1 METLC
6 KIREIYRSILEFETA
21 FQRRYD
27 LGLNEG
33 MLLCTLFKSGRSTSG
48 EIASCLGLTCSNTS
62 KVIVSVEKK
71 KLIRR
76 SLGDSDKRQMRFSL
90 TEKGKTLLETIRQD
104 GLEIPDLLKTVLS
117 SAEA

>member
-1 METLC
+1 M
-6 KIREIYRSILEFETA
+6 EFEA
-21 FQRRYD
+21 ALQRRYG
-27 LGLNEG
+27 LGLNES

-62 KVIVSVEKK
+62 KVIVCAEKK

-76 SLGDSDKRQMRFSL
+76 SLGDSDRRQMLFSL

-104 GLEIPDLLKTVLS
+104 SPEIPDLLKTVLS

>member
-6 KIREIYRSILEFETA
+6 KIRDIYRSIMEFEAA
-21 FQRRYD
+21 FQRRYA

-33 MLLCTLFKSGRSTSG
+33 MLLCTLFKLGESISG
-48 EIASCLGLTCSNTS
+48 EIATYLGLTCSNTS
-62 KVIVSVEKK
+62 KVIASVEKK

-90 TEKGKTLLETIRQD
+90 TEKGKTLLEAIRQD
-104 GLEIPDLLKTVLS
+104 SLEIPDLLKTVLS
-117 SAEA
+117 NAEA